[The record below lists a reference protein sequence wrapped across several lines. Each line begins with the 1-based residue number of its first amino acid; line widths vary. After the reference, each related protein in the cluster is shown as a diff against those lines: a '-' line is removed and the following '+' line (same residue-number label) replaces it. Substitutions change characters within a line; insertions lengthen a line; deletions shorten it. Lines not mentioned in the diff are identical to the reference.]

1 MPQQLSGHKPIQ
13 LIGAGLVGSLLSIYF
28 ARLGFDVEIFER
40 RADMRKNKIE
50 GGRSINLAISTRGLS
65 ALEEVGLKDEVMKIC
80 IPMGGRNVHALDG
93 KTQFQAY
100 GRETECI
107 YSVSRSELNKILM
120 SYAESKCGVRIHFKH
135 QLTNLD
141 LENEIA
147 HISAPE
153 KNFELDAHLLIG
165 TDGSASVVRD
175 AILKKTSALCTSE
188 TLSYSYKELVIPP
201 SESGDFQMAP
211 NGLHIWPR
219 KNFMLIA
226 LPNQDR
232 SFTATLFL
240 SEKGDPS
247 FETLKT
253 PSQLNQF
260 FREYFSDAQKM
271 LPNLDEE
278 FFENPTGHM
287 VTIKSEAWSY
297 QNKFLILGDAAHA
310 IVPFFG
316 QGMNCG
322 FEDCKV
328 LSDILKNHLANLDW
342 ENVFREF
349 YQKRKENVDAIAD
362 LAQDNFIEMRD
373 KVADPNFLFQKSVEQ
388 ILMRSFSDTY
398 LSRYQLVSFSNID
411 YAAAKNIGI
420 LEDQILRELCQNLAK
435 PEDVDLKKAQFLIE
449 TKLKP
454 NLQKAFGANKWI

>member
-1 MPQQLSGHKPIQ
+1 MQQKIDGHKPIQ

-40 RADMRKNKIE
+40 RSDMRKSKIA

-65 ALEEVGLKDEVMKIC
+65 ALEAVGLKDEVMKIC

-100 GRETECI
+100 GRESECI

-120 SYAESKCGVRIHFKH
+120 THAETKYGVRIHFDH
-135 QLTNLD
+135 QLNQLD
-141 LENEIA
+141 LNENVA
-147 HISAPE
+147 HISAGE
-153 KNFELDAHLLIG
+153 KHIEIDAHLLIG
-165 TDGSASVVRD
+165 TDGSASAVRD
-175 AILKKTSALCTSE
+175 AILAQTKAKCTSE

-201 SESGDFQMAP
+201 NSKGEFQMPA
-211 NGLHIWPR
+211 NALHIWPR

-226 LPNQDR
+226 LPNLDC

-240 SEKGDPS
+240 SEKGSIS

-253 PSQLNQF
+253 SEQLKGF
-260 FREYFSDAQKM
+260 FKEYFNDALEM
-271 LPNLDEE
+271 LPHLDQE

-287 VTIKSEAWSY
+287 VTIKSDSWSY
-297 QNKFLILGDAAHA
+297 QNRTLILGDAAHA

-322 FEDCKV
+322 FEDCYALNKV
-328 LSDILKNHLANLDW
+328 LEKHLANLDW
-342 ENVFREF
+342 ENVFNEF
-349 YQKRKENVDAIAD
+349 YKLRKENVDAIAD
-362 LAQDNFIEMRD
+362 LAQENFIEMRD
-373 KVADPNFLFQKSVEQ
+373 KVADPSFLFQKSVER
-388 ILMRSFSDTY
+388 ILMKKFSEIY
-398 LSRYQLVSFSNID
+398 LSRYQLVSFSNIP
-411 YAAAKNIGI
+411 YKEARNIGI
-420 LEDQILRELCQNLAK
+420 LEDQILRELCQDLKN
-435 PEDVDLKKAQFLIE
+435 PEDVDLIKAGHLIE

-454 NLQKAFGANKWI
+454 VLQGAQQWI